1 MANLHL
7 RGSTWH
13 LKRRVPKRYAEVEPR
28 AVIWESLSTDSR
40 TVAVSKAERVWA
52 GYISGWEALLAGHSE
67 DAQVRF
73 RAARD
78 LADMR
83 GFAFL
88 PAATVAERSL
98 QEVLARVEATRG
110 PDGRSDPVAA
120 SGVLGGVNEP
130 TLKLSELVARAEA
143 LSVHDNRFK
152 SAEQMRLWRNPRV
165 RAVRNRIAALGGDRR
180 VVEIGAAEARLHRR
194 WWQARI
200 ADEGQSSQTANKDFH
215 YISGMLVRF
224 YEDIDHA
231 DPPRPYM
238 GVSIRD
244 RHAKVQRKDEV
255 PFAFI
260 TERWFALGAFN
271 GLNDEARDIL
281 LIALE
286 TGCRQSEIH
295 DLPASAF
302 KLDAHVPHLCVRN
315 EAAQDPDARRE
326 IKNRHSERDVPL
338 VGVALAA
345 ARRHPDG
352 FPRYRNKRSYSAIV
366 NKYLKAHDLVPE
378 GVTVGG
384 LRHTWESRLKTAGLH
399 TDDRGELMGHS
410 VKALR
415 GREHYGDEMDLE
427 RRRALAA
434 SIAFTVPEHLA

>member
-1 MANLHL
+1 M
-7 RGSTWH
+7 
-13 LKRRVPKRYAEVEPR
+13 
-28 AVIWESLSTDSR
+28 IWESLSTDSR
-40 TVAVSKAERVWA
+40 SVALGKAERVWA
-52 GYISGWEALLAGHSE
+52 GYISGWEAMLAGHSE

-88 PAATVAERSL
+88 SAATVAERPL
-98 QEVLARVEATRG
+98 QEVLARVEAMRA
-110 PDGRSDPVAA
+110 PDGWPDPVIA
-120 SGVLGGVNEP
+120 SGVLGGANEP
-130 TLKLSELVARAEA
+130 TLRLSDLVEHAET
-143 LSVHDNRFK
+143 LSVQDNRFK

-165 RAVRNRIAALGGDRR
+165 RAVRNLIAALGGDRP
-180 VVEIGAAEARLHRR
+180 VVEIGPVEARQHRR
-194 WWQARI
+194 WWQSRI

-215 YISGMLVRF
+215 YISGMLARF

-255 PFAFI
+255 PVAYI
-260 TERWFALGAFN
+260 TDRWFAPGAFD

-302 KLDAHVPHLCVRN
+302 QLDADVPHLCVRN
-315 EAAQDPDARRE
+315 EAAHDPDARRE

-345 ARRHPDG
+345 AQRHPAG

-366 NKYLKAHDLVPE
+366 NKYLKTHDLVPE

-384 LRHTWESRLKTAGLH
+384 LRHTWESRLKAAGLH

-427 RRRALAA
+427 RRQALAA
-434 SIAFTVPEHLA
+434 SIAFTVPDHLA

>member
-1 MANLHL
+1 M
-7 RGSTWH
+7 
-13 LKRRVPKRYAEVEPR
+13 
-28 AVIWESLSTDSR
+28 
-40 TVAVSKAERVWA
+40 
-52 GYISGWEALLAGHSE
+52 
-67 DAQVRF
+67 
-73 RAARD
+73 
-78 LADMR
+78 
-83 GFAFL
+83 
-88 PAATVAERSL
+88 VAERSL
-98 QEVLARVEATRG
+98 QEVLARVEATRA
-110 PDGRSDPVAA
+110 PDGRPDPVIA

-130 TLKLSELVARAEA
+130 TLKLSELVEHAEA
-143 LSVHDNRFK
+143 LSVQDNRFK
-152 SAEQMRLWRNPRV
+152 SAEQMRLWRTPRV
-165 RAVRNRIAALGGDRR
+165 RAVRNLIAALGGDKP
-180 VVEIGAAEARLHRR
+180 VVEIGPVEARLHRR
-194 WWQARI
+194 SWQARI

-215 YISGMLVRF
+215 YISGMLARF

-231 DPPRPYM
+231 DPPRPYA

-255 PFAFI
+255 PVAFI
-260 TERWFALGAFN
+260 TERWLAPGAFDR
-271 GLNDEARDIL
+271 LNDEARDIL

-302 KLDAHVPHLCVRN
+302 QLDADVPHLRVRN
-315 EAAQDPDARRE
+315 EAAHDPDARRE

-338 VGVALAA
+338 VGVSLAA

-352 FPRYRNKRSYSAIV
+352 FPRYRNKRSYSAAV
-366 NKYLKAHDLVPE
+366 NKYLKANDLIPQ

-384 LRHTWESRLKTAGLH
+384 LRHTWESRLKAAGLH

-427 RRRALAA
+427 RRQALAA
-434 SIAFTVPEHLA
+434 SIAFPVPEHLA